1 MKSQIAKFA
10 FALLAAAMAAS
21 AAACDMTMPGASI
34 KPTPTQHPRPTVTPT
49 PAPTPTPVPDPGVLQ
64 FGEVYFMNGDSKQMG
79 IVFFEGGTT
88 ENSNGVEARYEV
100 DGSMVSI
107 FQGDEWDSDLLIIDE
122 FILEE
127 VETGIR
133 FIRENGAGFGGVS
146 DIPSGSR
153 DIFFES
159 HYFLDGEPDGPSLY
173 FYDFGEVVLDV
184 ADEPE
189 LGKYTI
195 YAGWIMITIGGEE
208 RMVLRITNAAELV
221 DDDTS
226 EAYALEGAIGAE
238 LVLNERYYQF
248 GEAGE
253 VSMRFLEE
261 GEVVFEYMG
270 DVVSSG
276 AYTVE
281 DGRISLDLDGAETE
295 LAIVSNYVLFLLDQ
309 ELQFVRI
316 PG

>member
-1 MKSQIAKFA
+1 MKTLIARFLP
-10 FALLAAAMAAS
+10 ALLAVAMALS
-21 AAACDMTMPGASI
+21 AAACDITMPEASI
-34 KPTPTQHPRPTVTPT
+34 KPTPTQHPRPTVTPS
-49 PAPTPTPVPDPGVLQ
+49 PAPTPTPVPNPGLLQ

-100 DGSMVSI
+100 DSSVVSI
-107 FQGDEWDSDLLIIDE
+107 FVDDEWDSDLLIVDE

-133 FIRENGAGFGGVS
+133 FIRENGAGFGGVT
-146 DIPSGSR
+146 DIPDGSR
-153 DIFFES
+153 DIFFEA
-159 HYFLDGEPDGPSLY
+159 YYYLDGEADGASLY

-195 YAGWIMITIGGEE
+195 YAGWIRVTIGGEE
-208 RMVLRITNAAELV
+208 RMVLRIINAAELV

-226 EAYALEGAIGAE
+226 EAYALKGAIGAE

-253 VSMRFLEE
+253 VSMSFRED
-261 GEVVFEYMG
+261 GEVVYEYG
-270 DVVSSG
+270 GEVISSG

-281 DGRISLDLDGAETE
+281 DGSISVDLDGAETE
-295 LAIVSNYVLFLLDQ
+295 LSIVNSYVLFLLDQ